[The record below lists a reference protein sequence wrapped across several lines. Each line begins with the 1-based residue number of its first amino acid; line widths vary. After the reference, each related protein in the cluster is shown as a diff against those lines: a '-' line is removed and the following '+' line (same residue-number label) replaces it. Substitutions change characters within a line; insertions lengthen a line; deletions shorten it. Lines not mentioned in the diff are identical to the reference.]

1 MISVIKKD
9 VRLTTKGN
17 GISYVVLTIVSL
29 FSVFPLAWMVISATN
44 KSVDVTRGVLIPGTA
59 FLDNLKKLLAA
70 QALGTAMANS
80 FKYAIILTVVSLLIC
95 SLAGYAFEIYHDKG
109 KDFVMKIILLAMM
122 VPFVAVL
129 IPLFQMMSAA
139 KLLNTTAAFI
149 LPSISTPLLIMLF
162 RQSSRSFPKDIIEAA
177 RIDGLKEYQ
186 IFLRMFVPT
195 QKSTYAAALTIT
207 FMAAWNAYLWPI
219 VVMTDK
225 KSITMPM
232 LVANTIQGYVT
243 DYGVVMVGV
252 LFCTLPTVIIFFILQ
267 KNFAEGITGSI
278 K

>member
-1 MISVIKKD
+1 MIKKD

-162 RQSSRSFPKDIIEAA
+162 RQSSRSFPRDIIEAA

-219 VVMTDK
+219 VVMSDK

-252 LFCTLPTVIIFFILQ
+252 LFCTLPTVIIFFIIQ

>member
-1 MISVIKKD
+1 MIRKD

-80 FKYAIILTVVSLLIC
+80 FKYAIILTVISLLIC

>member
-1 MISVIKKD
+1 VTKKD

-17 GISYVVLTIVSL
+17 GISYAVLSIVSL

-59 FLDNLKKLLAA
+59 LWDNLRQLLSV
-70 QALGTAMANS
+70 QPLGTAMFNS
-80 FKYAIILTVVSLLIC
+80 FKYSIILTVLSMLIC
-95 SLAGYAFEIYHDKG
+95 SMAGYGFEIYHDKG
-109 KDFVMKIILLAMM
+109 KDIVMKIILLAMM

-129 IPLFQMMSAA
+129 IPLFQIMSSA

-186 IFLRMFVPT
+186 IFFRMFVPT

-219 VVMTDK
+219 VVMTDE

-252 LFCTLPTVIIFFILQ
+252 MFCTIPTVIIFFILQ
-267 KNFAEGITGSI
+267 KSFAEGITGSI

>member
-1 MISVIKKD
+1 
-9 VRLTTKGN
+9 
-17 GISYVVLTIVSL
+17 
-29 FSVFPLAWMVISATN
+29 MVISATN

-59 FLDNLKKLLAA
+59 LWDNLRQLLSV
-70 QALGTAMANS
+70 QPLGTAMFNS
-80 FKYAIILTVVSLLIC
+80 FKYSIILTVLSMLIC
-95 SLAGYAFEIYHDKG
+95 SMAGYGFEIYHDKG
-109 KDFVMKIILLAMM
+109 KDIVMKIILLAMM

-129 IPLFQMMSAA
+129 IPLFQIMSSA

-186 IFLRMFVPT
+186 IFFRMFVPT

-219 VVMTDK
+219 VVMTDE

-252 LFCTLPTVIIFFILQ
+252 MFCTIPTVIIFFILQ
-267 KNFAEGITGSI
+267 KSFAEGITGSI

>member
-1 MISVIKKD
+1 MTKKD

-17 GISYVVLTIVSL
+17 GISYVVLSFVSL
-29 FSVFPLAWMVISATN
+29 LSVFPLAWMVISATN

-59 FLDNLKKLLAA
+59 LLDNLKQLLSV
-70 QALGTAMANS
+70 QPLGTAMFNS
-80 FKYAIILTVVSLLIC
+80 FKYSIILTVLSMLIC
-95 SLAGYAFEIYHDKG
+95 SMAGYGFEIYHDKG
-109 KDFVMKIILLAMM
+109 KDMVMKIILLAMM

-129 IPLFQMMSAA
+129 IPLFQIMSSA

-186 IFLRMFVPT
+186 IFFRMFVPT

-219 VVMTDK
+219 VVMTDE

-252 LFCTLPTVIIFFILQ
+252 MFCTIPTVIIFFILQ
-267 KNFAEGITGSI
+267 KSFAEGITGSI

>member
-1 MISVIKKD
+1 VISVIKKD

-162 RQSSRSFPKDIIEAA
+162 RQSSRSFPRDIIEAA

-219 VVMTDK
+219 VVMSDK

>member
-1 MISVIKKD
+1 VISVIKKD

-162 RQSSRSFPKDIIEAA
+162 RQSSRSFPRDIIEAA